1 MGEISDMVEF
11 ETISTQNK
19 QSVLGIY
26 QKIYLGDCDLKA
38 LSDMMDKPPHIG
50 FCGYSDN
57 QLVGFISAN
66 HVVDELDI
74 IELGVI
80 SEFRRRGIAHKFLIY
95 LQHYCVNQN
104 IKKIF
109 LEVAENNAAAIGLYE
124 KTGFSKIGARKNY
137 YSRKGALIDGL
148 TYCWNSIR

>member
-1 MGEISDMVEF
+1 MVEF

-26 QKIYLGDCDLKA
+26 EKIYLGDCDLKA
-38 LSDMMDKPPHIG
+38 LSDMMDKLPHIG

-80 SEFRRRGIAHKFLIY
+80 SEFRRRGIAHKFLTY

-124 KTGFSKIGARKNY
+124 KTGFSKIGIRKNY
-137 YSRKGALIDGL
+137 YSRKGTLIDGL
-148 TYCWNSIR
+148 AYCWNSMR